1 MYTNKCIR
9 GDCNNRI
16 LETAEMAGIGSRNY
30 DAAIRQR
37 KAAVNVLIW
46 HDLRDIKW
54 KKQSE
59 QPATICDKKG
69 EEMDI

>member
-37 KAAVNVLIW
+37 KAAVNVLI
-46 HDLRDIKW
+46 
-54 KKQSE
+54 
-59 QPATICDKKG
+59 
-69 EEMDI
+69 